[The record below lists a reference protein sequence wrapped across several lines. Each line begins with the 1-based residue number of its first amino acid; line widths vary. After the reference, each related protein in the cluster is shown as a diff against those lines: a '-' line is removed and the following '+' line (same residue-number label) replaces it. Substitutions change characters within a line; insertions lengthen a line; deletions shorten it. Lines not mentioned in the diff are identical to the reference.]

1 MERPARPREAGH
13 PAPQAASKQ
22 RTGSNT
28 KNVGLPLFIPREIWY
43 SGYIGKGGGAIR
55 YVYRPYH
62 PWRHGYR
69 REKRRKAFWFFIRL
83 LLVLELLAAASFY
96 IKRHTVVEVSREA
109 ADGPTELE
117 GDRAGEVFGIGIE
130 SGGPLFWFH
139 RKTETE
145 TAGP

>member
-1 MERPARPREAGH
+1 M
-13 PAPQAASKQ
+13 
-22 RTGSNT
+22 
-28 KNVGLPLFIPREIWY
+28 GLPLFIPREIWY

-69 REKRRKAFWFFIRL
+69 REKRRKAFCFFIRL

-96 IKRHTVVEVSREA
+96 IKGHTVVEVSREA
-109 ADGPTELE
+109 ADGPPELE
-117 GDRAGEVFGIGIE
+117 GDRSGEVFGIGIE

>member
-1 MERPARPREAGH
+1 M
-13 PAPQAASKQ
+13 
-22 RTGSNT
+22 
-28 KNVGLPLFIPREIWY
+28 GLPLFIPEKICY

-69 REKRRKAFWFFIRL
+69 REKRRKAFWLLVRA
-83 LLVLELLAAASFY
+83 LLVLELLTAASSY
-96 IKRHTVVEVSREA
+96 IKGHTVVEVSRET
-109 ADGPTELE
+109 ADGLPDLGT
-117 GDRAGEVFGIGIE
+117 GQTGEVYGIGIG

-139 RKTETE
+139 RKTEAE

>member
-1 MERPARPREAGH
+1 M
-13 PAPQAASKQ
+13 
-22 RTGSNT
+22 
-28 KNVGLPLFIPREIWY
+28 GLPLFIPREIWY

-109 ADGPTELE
+109 ADGPPELE
-117 GDRAGEVFGIGIE
+117 GDRSGEVFGIGIE
-130 SGGPLFWFH
+130 SGGLLNCCCFI
-139 RKTETE
+139 
-145 TAGP
+145 